1 MPRRTA
7 ADPRDTLDRPAGD
20 TTRQLKPSRPVDSDE
35 MSTETLTTD
44 DYRTLQQR
52 RREVAGN
59 EERATVRE
67 VTLTDATATLR
78 LGFAWAD
85 ADERVSFDLHSER
98 DVLAL
103 ESLAAAAGYDFD
115 HLPYLEGETVAVT
128 YLDGEWV
135 PTATLP
141 TATESDVFGDDDG
154 LPGVGLAE
162 RLAHG
167 VSDRVERL
175 DAQQVVLGVI
185 VFKKLLIVSTLV
197 YLLLT

>member
-1 MPRRTA
+1 
-7 ADPRDTLDRPAGD
+7 
-20 TTRQLKPSRPVDSDE
+20 

-67 VTLTDATATLR
+67 VTLTDATARLR

-85 ADERVSFDLHSER
+85 ADEHVSFDLHSER

-141 TATESDVFGDDDG
+141 TATESDVFGDDDDG
-154 LPGVGLAE
+154 LSGLDLAE